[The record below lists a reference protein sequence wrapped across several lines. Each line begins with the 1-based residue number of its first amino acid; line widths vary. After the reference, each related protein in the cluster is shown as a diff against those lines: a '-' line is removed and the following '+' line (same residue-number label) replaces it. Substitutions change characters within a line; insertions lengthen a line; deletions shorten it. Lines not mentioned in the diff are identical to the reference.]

1 MRVLILTLSRAKP
14 IITVHMLCKISVA
27 RCRKTLLANNL
38 HYMTKKQLI
47 NMLLTTHCLDKQ
59 EWLQY
64 SPLLCNIALLPVKE
78 FNRSIPL
85 NGNIASW
92 SPSER
97 WASITMQYIHH
108 LWGCVLTLTLNRS
121 IPLNGIT
128 SCITSWSPSERR
140 WASITMQYI
149 HHLRVCAKTYSFA
162 GKANYYGTHVV
173 QNKCCALQENF
184 VSK

>member
-64 SPLLCNIALLPVKE
+64 SPLLCNNCSVARERVQQINPPQWEHRQLI
-78 FNRSIPL
+78 SIGEVGIY
-85 NGNIASW
+85 NYA
-92 SPSER
+92 
-97 WASITMQYIHH
+97 IH
-108 LWGCVLTLTLNRS
+108 
-121 IPLNGIT
+121 T
-128 SCITSWSPSERR
+128 SSV
-140 WASITMQYI
+140 
-149 HHLRVCAKTYSFA
+149 RVCANTDLKQINPPQREHIMYRQLIPIGEEVGIYNNAMHTSSE
-162 GKANYYGTHVV
+162 GV
-173 QNKCCALQENF
+173 C
-184 VSK
+184 